1 MSMGS
6 RQKYAFPMILIAVLS
21 WILTPRLLA
30 AEEPLINKVLYLTF
44 LGALIFLL
52 IYMVASLESL
62 DQKIWRKKI
71 QG

>member
-6 RQKYAFPMILIAVLS
+6 SQKYAFPMILIAVLS
-21 WILTPRLLA
+21 WILMPHLLG
-30 AEEPLINKVLYLTF
+30 EEPLINKVLYLVF
-44 LGALIFLL
+44 LGVLFSLL
-52 IYMVASLESL
+52 VYMIASLEDL